1 MGKLYEIDGPDGAG
15 KSSLALALASSI
27 AEHGAVTLLRVNAF
41 DVCDGSTVVGREFR
55 RVCHALAPDSIEH
68 NSYFL
73 QAARHN
79 YKYAQSLLEAGGSV
93 VVDSSLVRAIAFA
106 HDKCS
111 TGAYKETVRE
121 FLSGRLTSGVVP
133 DVRVFLSVSPQDL
146 FLNLTKRDK
155 VDDGDPSSHEEV
167 LTRVE
172 SYRKALAIVRS
183 RDSSDTKYMELS
195 NPRSLNPANSIN
207 ELVRQIMNGVK

>member
-27 AEHGAVTLLRVNAF
+27 AENRNVTLLRVNAF
-41 DVCDGSTVVGREFR
+41 DVCEGSAVVGQEFR
-55 RVCHALAPDSIEH
+55 QVCNALDPDSIEH

-79 YKYAQSLLEAGGSV
+79 YEYVKSLLEIGESV
-93 VVDSSLVRAIAFA
+93 VVDSSFVRAIAFA
-106 HDKCS
+106 NDKCS
-111 TGAYKETVRE
+111 TGAYKETIKE
-121 FLSGRLTSGVVP
+121 FLSGRITSGVIP
-133 DVRVFLSVSPQDL
+133 DARVFLSVSPQDL
-146 FLNLTKRDK
+146 FLNLTRRDK
-155 VDDGDPSSHEEV
+155 VDEGDPTSLEEV

-183 RDSSDTKYMELS
+183 RDSSNTKYIELS
-195 NPRSLNPANSIN
+195 NPRSLNPATSIN
-207 ELVRQIMNGVK
+207 ELVRMIMNEV